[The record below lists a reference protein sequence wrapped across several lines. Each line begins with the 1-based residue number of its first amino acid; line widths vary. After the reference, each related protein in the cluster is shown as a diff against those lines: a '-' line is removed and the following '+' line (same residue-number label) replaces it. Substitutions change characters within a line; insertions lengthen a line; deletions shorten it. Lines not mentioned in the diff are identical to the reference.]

1 MADNILFKSGL
12 ASKLNDGIEKIAG
25 QLLFAIDGTSGSI
38 YLDKD
43 STTRIKMNLDAT
55 KLQDA
60 RTINGTAFNGTE
72 DIITDI
78 WGTHRDLTIGN
89 STKSVNGSEAVSWSL
104 SDIGAVAK
112 AGDTMT
118 GILTGKT
125 INNSWIEASRS
136 GAFRTNTAAS
146 DGFVSSIISMKT
158 TNGSW
163 GIANL
168 TGNDNLYFAFGTDT
182 NYDANIDTTSN
193 YYITTEGHFSGSAE
207 KANKWSNKMTLKLS
221 GTATTTD
228 PSTVS
233 FDGSEGNNGVSLSMP
248 SQISGFTSIGTSK
261 IIISSTALDEHI
273 AFSRADLNYIKAPIG
288 GSIAF
293 VPNGRDISETGAV
306 LTINDNEVIPG
317 QNNDFIN
324 LGTSSYKWKNVYAT
338 TFNGDLNGNAAT
350 ATKAMLD
357 SAEQQINTTYIK
369 GLSAS
374 GRTITYTK
382 GDGTTGTITTQD
394 TNTTYSAG
402 TGLSLSGT
410 IFNHSNSI
418 TAGTAQ
424 GDADKTLTFGGTF
437 TIPTITYDSQ
447 GHITSK
453 GTTTMTMP
461 SNPNTSHTHT
471 VGIGLTISGTGG
483 TSGNTTYSANLNS
496 TASLGTIGTTNKL
509 YAVGVDSNGKLCVN
523 VPWTDT
529 NTHAVSSVNGYTG
542 AVTLDYSDVGAAASS
557 HTHSDY
563 LPLAGGTMTGA
574 IITPGDDSA
583 VIRPSRNNYDT
594 IGSSSFYFYK
604 MYSTNYYLGNGTAD
618 MSTGTLKIKTI
629 KAPTSSNSST
639 YGVGSSGQVLKSNGT
654 TVYWGDAADSTY
666 SLPLASST
674 VRGGVKIGY
683 SSSGKNYAVQLSNE
697 KMYVNVPWTDTNTT
711 YSAGTGL
718 SLSGTTFNISKV
730 PIENGGTN
738 ATSASGARNNLKV
751 PLYEKYSG
759 GNLRFGASSTSA
771 WAVYEDDDGNIYNQ
785 MDLWTDKT
793 TFKQPVAISS
803 GGTGSTTASGARTN
817 LGIKSG
823 TNPPNYSAN
832 PGDIY
837 FQY

>member
-12 ASKLNDGIEKIAG
+12 ASKLNDDIEKIAG

-168 TGNDNLYFAFGTDT
+168 TGNDNLYFTFGTDT
-182 NYDANIDTTSN
+182 NYDANVDTTSN

-261 IIISSTALDEHI
+261 IIISSTDLDEHI
-273 AFSRADLNYIKAPIG
+273 AFSRADWNYIKAPIG

-317 QNNDFIN
+317 QNNDSIN

-338 TFNGDLNGNAAT
+338 TFNGDLSGNAAT
-350 ATKAMLD
+350 ATKAMQD

-424 GDADKTLTFGGTF
+424 GDADKTLTFDGTF

-447 GHITSK
+447 GHITGK

-483 TSGNTTYSANLNS
+483 TSGNTTYSVNLNS

-542 AVTLDYSDVGAAASS
+542 AVTLNYSDVGAAASS

-604 MYSTNYYLGNGTAD
+604 MYSTNYYLGTGTAD

-629 KAPTSSNSST
+629 KAPTSSDSST

-654 TVYWGDAADSTY
+654 TVYWGDAAADSTY

-683 SSSGKNYAVQLSNE
+683 SSSGKNYAVELSNE
-697 KMYVNVPWTDTNTT
+697 KMYVNVPWTNTT

-738 ATSASGARNNLKV
+738 ATTASNARNNLKV

-759 GNLRFGASSTSA
+759 GNLRFGASSNSA
-771 WAVYEDDDGNIYNQ
+771 WAIYEDDDGNIYNQ

-803 GGTGSTTASGARTN
+803 GGTGSKTASGARIN
-817 LGIKSG
+817 LGITSG
-823 TNPPNYSAN
+823 TNPPTGSAN
-832 PGDIY
+832 TGDIY